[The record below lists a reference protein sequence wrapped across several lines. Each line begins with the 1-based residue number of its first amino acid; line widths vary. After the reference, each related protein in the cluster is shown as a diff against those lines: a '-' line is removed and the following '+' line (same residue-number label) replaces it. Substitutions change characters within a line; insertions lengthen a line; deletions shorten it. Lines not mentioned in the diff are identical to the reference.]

1 MFSPFC
7 SQILKKK
14 QENKDEEDDEN
25 ALENDNNR
33 NVQSTG
39 TELAGTIKTATV
51 AGDDSTFY
59 MGNRRQSM
67 LKQSQLQQQ
76 RRSSSVDLGGLG
88 MRGGISDSLSS
99 VRMSASTDQS
109 EEDLKVLRRRH
120 QSITAASQSVS
131 LLTPTS
137 IKPHFTSVEP

>member
-1 MFSPFC
+1 MSTI
-7 SQILKKK
+7 SQILRNKSGG
-14 QENKDEEDDEN
+14 NKDGEDDEN

-33 NVQSTG
+33 NVQSTDA
-39 TELAGTIKTATV
+39 ELSGTIKTSAV

-59 MGNRRQSM
+59 VGGRRESM

-76 RRSSSVDLGGLG
+76 RRSSSVDIGGMGL
-88 MRGGISDSLSS
+88 RGGISDSLSS

-120 QSITAASQSVS
+120 QSTTAATHQVHR
-131 LLTPTS
+131 LTSP
-137 IKPHFTSVEP
+137 